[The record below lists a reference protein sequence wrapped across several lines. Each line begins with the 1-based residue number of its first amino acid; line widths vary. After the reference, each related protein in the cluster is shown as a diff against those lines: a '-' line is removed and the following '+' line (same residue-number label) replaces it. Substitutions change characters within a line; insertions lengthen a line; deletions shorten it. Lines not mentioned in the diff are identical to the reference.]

1 MYAVKITNNLDGS
14 MNAASKDY
22 AFAIDTHG
30 KGITPPDTLLAGL
43 GSCIAVYLKK
53 YAQGSKLDL
62 KDFEIRLEADF
73 CKEIPVC
80 FRKISVT
87 VDLKGFT
94 LDERR
99 QHALLAF
106 IKNCPV
112 HATLKVNPLIE
123 LSLL

>member
-1 MYAVKITNNLDGS
+1 MYAVKITNNPDGS
-14 MNAASKDY
+14 MSAASNDY
-22 AFAIDTHG
+22 TFAIDTQG
-30 KGITPPDTLLAGL
+30 KGITPPDTLLAAL

-53 YAQGSKLDL
+53 YMHASKLEL

-99 QHALLAF
+99 HQALLGF

-112 HATLKVNPLIE
+112 HTTLKANPLVE